1 MISYVEEHRHLG
13 VEPICRALN
22 WNPSTFYAAKVRPPS
37 DRAMRDEWLLDH
49 IRRVYDEN
57 YGVYGARKV
66 WKQLLRERIPAA
78 KCTVER
84 LMRREGLVGVRR
96 GRKCRTTRPDEG
108 AVRPPDLVDRTF
120 AVERPNR
127 LWVADLTYVRCWNP
141 DRVYV
146 AFVIDAF
153 SRLIVGWSIA
163 AHLRTELPLEA
174 LEIAI
179 TRRDRS
185 LDELVHHSDR
195 GSQYISIV
203 YTERLAEFGIA
214 PSVGS
219 VGDSYD
225 NALAETIIG
234 LYKSELIERSR
245 PWKTYDQ
252 VELATLEWVHWFNTR
267 RLFEPLGYVPPIE
280 FEQAYYDAV
289 ERNREKVEVDQ

>member
-1 MISYVEEHRHLG
+1 MISYIEEHRHLG
-13 VEPICRALN
+13 VEPICRVLN

-57 YGVYGARKV
+57 YGVYGVRKV
-66 WKQLLRERIPAA
+66 WKQLVREGIPAA

-96 GRKCRTTRPDEG
+96 GRKCRTTRPDEA

-120 AVERPNR
+120 VVERPNK

-146 AFVIDAF
+146 AFVIDAY

-163 AHLRTELPLEA
+163 AHLKTELPLEA

-179 TRRDRS
+179 TRRERS
-185 LDELVHHSDR
+185 LDELIHHSDR
-195 GSQYISIV
+195 GSQYTSIV
-203 YTERLAEFGIA
+203 YTERLAEAGIA

-225 NALAETIIG
+225 NAPP
-234 LYKSELIERSR
+234 R
-245 PWKTYDQ
+245 PSS
-252 VELATLEWVHWFNTR
+252 ASTR
-267 RLFEPLGYVPPIE
+267 
-280 FEQAYYDAV
+280 A
-289 ERNREKVEVDQ
+289 N